1 VTNLLEHDL
10 TQTIEKKKHKEIDLK
25 EIFSIIKRQ
34 IWIII
39 ILAIFGAAIGAW
51 YSETHKPVPVY
62 QSSTQILVWGN
73 NSLSTLMVMFTDPT
87 VIDEVSQKIGNPRSP
102 GQISSELSITN
113 PNQSQIISIQVTD
126 TDPTMAAQ
134 IANIEVAAFENEVT
148 NVLKFSQMRQLASAK
163 VNPVPINQTVSH
175 KKILYGLIGGLV
187 LGLFLGFL
195 RNSLDDSI
203 RTEKELER
211 LLELPVVGSI
221 SIMTTKNSRKYK
233 SKRTKFLELFRISPS
248 KGKKDQREELKTI
261 DEFMETPTETASSL
275 DNLPKASTD
284 NY

>member
-1 VTNLLEHDL
+1 M
-10 TQTIEKKKHKEIDLK
+10 TQPIDKKKYKEIDLK
-25 EIFSIIKRQ
+25 EIFSIIRRN

-39 ILAIFGAAIGAW
+39 TLAILGAVIGAW
-51 YSETHKPVPVY
+51 YSKTHKPVPVY

-73 NSLSTLMVMFTDPT
+73 NNSNSLSTLMVMFTDPT
-87 VIDEVSQKIGNPRSP
+87 VLDQVSQEIGNKRSP
-102 GQISSELSITN
+102 GQITGELSITN

-126 TDPTMAAQ
+126 TDPTLAAQ
-134 IANIEVAAFENEVT
+134 IANIEVATFENEVT

-163 VNPVPINQTVSH
+163 IFPYPVNQSASH

-187 LGLFLGFL
+187 LGVFLGFL

-211 LLELPVVGSI
+211 LLGLPVVGSI
-221 SIMTTKNSRKYK
+221 PKMTTKNSRKYK
-233 SKRTKFLELFRISPS
+233 NKRTRILELFRLSPS
-248 KGKKDQREELKTI
+248 KGKKDQREELRNT
-261 DEFMETPTETASSL
+261 EELMETPTETASSL